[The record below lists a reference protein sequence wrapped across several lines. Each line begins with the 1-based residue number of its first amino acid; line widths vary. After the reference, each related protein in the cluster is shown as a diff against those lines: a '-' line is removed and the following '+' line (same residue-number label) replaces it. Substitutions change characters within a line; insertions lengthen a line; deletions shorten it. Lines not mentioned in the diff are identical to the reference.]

1 MGASSVKQF
10 LSAGFSLLRGVTGD
24 DAYDQYLLHHE
35 RTHPGVEPM
44 SAGEFFKAQLEQ
56 KFNCVSGCC

>member
-1 MGASSVKQF
+1 MASPAVKQF

-24 DAYDQYLLHHE
+24 DAYDKYLAHHQ
-35 RTHPGVEPM
+35 RTHPDAEPLTG
-44 SAGEFFKAQLEQ
+44 AEFFRAQLEQ